1 MSTKLANA
9 GSFPDAE
16 VVDVVLDAVLD
27 AVVLLPESAVQAKM
41 TVQVANV
48 AVSRATVKL
57 QLIARCGGS

>member
-1 MSTKLANA
+1 
-9 GSFPDAE
+9 

>member
-1 MSTKLANA
+1 VSTKLANA